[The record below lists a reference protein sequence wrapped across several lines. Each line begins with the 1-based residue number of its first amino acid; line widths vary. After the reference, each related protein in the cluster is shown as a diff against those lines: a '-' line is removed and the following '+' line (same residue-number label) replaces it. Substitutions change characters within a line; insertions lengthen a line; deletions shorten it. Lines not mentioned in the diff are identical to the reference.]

1 MLHIITT
8 CHRNNCQVAT
18 RDAIHNTVLSRVDER
33 FALSLRYY
41 PAGSSVA
48 LNSRR
53 EPVLAPSYQS
63 ISFCRNFF
71 FL

>member
-8 CHRNNCQVAT
+8 CHRNSCQVAT

-41 PAGSSVA
+41 PAGSSVELSQRA
-48 LNSRR
+48 G
-53 EPVLAPSYQS
+53 PGHPPSVDKLLS
-63 ISFCRNFF
+63 
-71 FL
+71 